1 LVDYWDEMTAQQMES
16 LSGEVKRSVG
26 QLLGVR

>member
-1 LVDYWDEMTAQQMES
+1 MTAQQMES